1 VVGVAE
7 QAWKAR
13 PEVAEVRPEVAEARP
28 EVTEVAAALR
38 LTREVVASVLVVVS
52 HDLASHSETRIS
64 DHDRKN
70 VDAVAAMTSR
80 TFAVVVVV
88 AYVVSSYS
96 SVAVVDYSEAFVV
109 VQDVGLVG
117 EAVGDVEA
125 GLADCCHPQADF
137 CSCWR
142 AWGCPW
148 WRLKPDF

>member
-1 VVGVAE
+1 MAE
-7 QAWKAR
+7 QAWEA
-13 PEVAEVRPEVAEARP
+13 RPEVAEARL

-38 LTREVVASVLVVVS
+38 LTREVVAAVLVVVS

-80 TFAVVVVV
+80 TFAVVVV

-96 SVAVVDYSEAFVV
+96 SVAVVDYSEVFVV
-109 VQDVGLVG
+109 VHDVGLVG

-125 GLADCCHPQADF
+125 GLVEAGLADCCRPQADS

-148 WRLKPDF
+148 WRPDF

>member
-1 VVGVAE
+1 VAE

-80 TFAVVVVV
+80 TFAVVVV

-96 SVAVVDYSEAFVV
+96 SVAVVDYFEAFVV
-109 VQDVGLVG
+109 VHDVGLVG

-125 GLADCCHPQADF
+125 GLVEAGLADCCRPQADS

-148 WRLKPDF
+148 WRPDF

>member
-1 VVGVAE
+1 VAE
-7 QAWKAR
+7 QAWEAL
-13 PEVAEVRPEVAEARP
+13 PEVAEARL

-38 LTREVVASVLVVVS
+38 LTREVVAAVLVVVS
-52 HDLASHSETRIS
+52 HDLASNSETRIS

-80 TFAVVVVV
+80 TFAVVVV

-109 VQDVGLVG
+109 VHDVGLVG
-117 EAVGDVEA
+117 EAVGVVEA
-125 GLADCCHPQADF
+125 GLADCCRPQADS

-148 WRLKPDF
+148 WRLDS

>member
-1 VVGVAE
+1 MVGVAE
-7 QAWKAR
+7 QAWEAL
-13 PEVAEVRPEVAEARP
+13 PEVGEAHP

-38 LTREVVASVLVVVS
+38 LTREVVAAVQVVVS

-80 TFAVVVVV
+80 TFAVVV

-109 VQDVGLVG
+109 VHDVGLVG

-125 GLADCCHPQADF
+125 GLADCCRPQADS

-142 AWGCPW
+142 AWGCLW
-148 WRLKPDF
+148 WRPDF

>member
-1 VVGVAE
+1 MAE
-7 QAWKAR
+7 QAWEA
-13 PEVAEVRPEVAEARP
+13 RPEVAEARL

-38 LTREVVASVLVVVS
+38 LTREVVAAVLVVVS

-80 TFAVVVVV
+80 TFAVVVV

-109 VQDVGLVG
+109 VVHDVGLVG

-125 GLADCCHPQADF
+125 GLAADCCHPQADS

-142 AWGCPW
+142 AWGCPL
-148 WRLKPDF
+148 WRPDF